1 MAQTSKVCGFV
12 AVLGLLA
19 VPYASAQA
27 PSPATSKYFGSF
39 NLGGQF
45 ASRTFNTEL
54 AQTVYDETATLKAS
68 LPIGNGLVTDF
79 GGGYKVWDNVFV
91 GMTISFFSD
100 TDNLNYTASIPDPL
114 VTDHF
119 KTVTGQ
125 LADQGHLEVAYLP
138 AIIYTRALTDKI
150 DFVGGIGPAI
160 IHLSQDTVT
169 SFTVPS
175 GTQDV
180 NVTAANDS
188 GTGVGVNVSVGAN
201 YNVTPRYAV
210 GAYLRYAGA
219 KVELESS
226 PDKVDVGGAQFG
238 VGVRVNF

>member
-1 MAQTSKVCGFV
+1 MAQMRNVCAMV
-12 AVLGLLA
+12 VLLA
-19 VPYASAQA
+19 LAAVPRANAQA

-45 ASRTFNTEL
+45 ASRTFNTAL
-54 AQTVYDETATLKAS
+54 AQTVYDETATLNAS

-100 TDNLNYTASIPDPL
+100 TDNLNYSANVPDPL
-114 VTDHF
+114 VTDRF
-119 KTVTGQ
+119 RTVTGQ

-150 DFVGGIGPAI
+150 DFIGGIGPAI
-160 IHLSQDTVT
+160 IHLSQDTIT
-169 SFTVPS
+169 SFTVPA

-180 NVTAANDS
+180 NVTPSNDS
-188 GTGVGVNVSVGAN
+188 GTGTGVNVSVGAN
-201 YNVTPRYAV
+201 YNINPRYAV